1 MAVDKKV
8 RVAIIGVGNCA
19 SALVQG
25 VHYYR
30 DAKPEDFVPGLMH
43 VDLGGYHIRDIEFTA
58 AFDIDTNKVGKD
70 LSEAIYTLPNN
81 TYRFADVPN
90 MGVKV
95 YRGMTHDGLGK
106 YLSQIIKKAPGQT
119 DDIVK
124 ILKDTKTDVVINY
137 LPVGSETATKW
148 YVEQILKAGVG
159 FVNCIPVFI
168 AREKYWQE
176 RFKEQNLPMIGDD
189 IKSQVGATIVHR
201 VMTHLFRERGVLL
214 ERTMQLNVGGNTDFY
229 NMLERDRL
237 ESKKISKTNAVTS
250 ELDYDIGA
258 DNVHIGPSDYVPWLQ
273 DRKWAYIRLEGR
285 TFGDVPLNAEL
296 KLEVWDSPNSAGVVI
311 DAVRLVKLALNHGL
325 SGTLEGPSAYLMKS
339 PPVQHSD
346 SLAHEMT
353 ETFIRDYALGE
364 TNDGA
369 EVKQDRELPKE
380 DLNGH
385 KVGA

>member
-1 MAVDKKV
+1 
-8 RVAIIGVGNCA
+8 
-19 SALVQG
+19 
-25 VHYYR
+25 
-30 DAKPEDFVPGLMH
+30 MH
-43 VDLGGYHIRDIEFTA
+43 VNLGGYHINDIEFTA
-58 AFDIDTNKVGKD
+58 AFDIDVNKVGKD
-70 LSEAIYTLPNN
+70 LSEAIYTMPNN

-90 MGVKV
+90 LGIKV
-95 YRGMTHDGLGK
+95 HRGMTHDGLGK
-106 YLSQIIKKAPGQT
+106 YLARIIKKAAGQT
-119 DDIVK
+119 DDIVT
-124 ILKDTKTDVVINY
+124 ILKETKTDVLINY

-148 YVEQILKAGVG
+148 YVEQVLKAGVG

-168 AREKYWQE
+168 ACEKYWQE
-176 RFKEQNLPMIGDD
+176 RFKQQNVPMIGDD

-201 VMTHLFRERGVLL
+201 ILTHLFRERGVRL

-250 ELDYDIGA
+250 QLDYDIGA

-273 DRKWAYIRLEGR
+273 DRKWAYVRMEGR

-311 DAVRLVKLALNHGL
+311 DAVRLIKLALDHGL

-339 PPVQHSD
+339 PPVQYSD

-353 ETFIRDYALGE
+353 ETFIHQYAIDE
-364 TNDGA
+364 AANMQEANPDP
-369 EVKQDRELPKE
+369 EQQKQSV
-380 DLNGH
+380 NGH
-385 KVGA
+385 KP